1 MTVST
6 ARLANYRV
14 SARKARLVADLIRGK
29 RVEEARNILSFTL
42 KKTAEPLRKLLES
55 AVANA
60 EYAAMERQ
68 ERIDTDELVVSRIV
82 VDEGR
87 TLYRF
92 VAAPRGRA
100 TRIRKRSSHITLEL
114 AGASAA
120 KAQRAHRKS

>member
-1 MTVST
+1 MTTST
-6 ARLANYRV
+6 ARLSNYRV

-29 RVEEARNILSFTL
+29 RVEEARNILTHTL
-42 KKTAEPLRKLLES
+42 KKTAEPLRKLLDS

-60 EYAAMERQ
+60 EYAALERE
-68 ERIDTDELVVSRIV
+68 ERIDTDNMVVSRIV

-114 AGASAA
+114 SGESVARS
-120 KAQRAHRKS
+120 QRAGRKS